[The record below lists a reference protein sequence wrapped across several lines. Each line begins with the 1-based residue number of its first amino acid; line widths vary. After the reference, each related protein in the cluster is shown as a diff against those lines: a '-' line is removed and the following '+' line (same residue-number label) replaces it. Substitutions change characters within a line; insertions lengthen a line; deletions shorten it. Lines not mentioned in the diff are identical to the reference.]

1 MRAHRLAL
9 GLGAVVLVI
18 GAGLAAA
25 IVAIA
30 TGGSGRDAAVFSR
43 TAKLTTARGEVGNG
57 LTLDGGALVAKKA
70 NGKQTLGSLGGGD
83 EVIAPLTGSLT
94 PVATESEDGAF
105 VVYSSWRQL
114 AGIKPDARGQG
125 LVTGQPVGIP
135 SVRLFDV
142 RSGKDV
148 LLANGAASPAVSTTG
163 AIAYLAGDS
172 PTVRENVDYTGR
184 VVVADSR
191 NARPRVWTSG
201 PARYFPYA
209 WAGSQLLV
217 YRGMQDS
224 EGTDLYAYTG
234 PDEAHLLAPNAF
246 AIAISPDGSKV
257 LAAVGVRTLEVI
269 HIASGAVEDALSLD
283 APAEP
288 GSPPVPAAL
297 MYGGSWVG
305 DRIVANSDRGLVV
318 LNVRGGLHIESLFK
332 TPSFP
337 HGVSEPVLVGETH
350 VRGWADLAHPQQTTG
365 NVDEPAYDN
374 ALVDCDLETGSC
386 AVSRPDSARKW
397 TRWITNPSR

>member
-1 MRAHRLAL
+1 
-9 GLGAVVLVI
+9 
-18 GAGLAAA
+18 
-25 IVAIA
+25 
-30 TGGSGRDAAVFSR
+30 
-43 TAKLTTARGEVGNG
+43 
-57 LTLDGGALVAKKA
+57 
-70 NGKQTLGSLGGGD
+70 
-83 EVIAPLTGSLT
+83 
-94 PVATESEDGAF
+94 
-105 VVYSSWRQL
+105 
-114 AGIKPDARGQG
+114 
-125 LVTGQPVGIP
+125 
-135 SVRLFDV
+135 
-142 RSGKDV
+142 
-148 LLANGAASPAVSTTG
+148 
-163 AIAYLAGDS
+163 
-172 PTVRENVDYTGR
+172 
-184 VVVADSR
+184 
-191 NARPRVWTSG
+191 
-201 PARYFPYA
+201 
-209 WAGSQLLV
+209 
-217 YRGMQDS
+217 MQDS

-365 NVDEPAYDN
+365 NVDEPRVRQRTRRLRPGDQLVRGEPTQLGAEMD
-374 ALVDCDLETGSC
+374 ALDHDPEPLDRRRTQ
-386 AVSRPDSARKW
+386 
-397 TRWITNPSR
+397 